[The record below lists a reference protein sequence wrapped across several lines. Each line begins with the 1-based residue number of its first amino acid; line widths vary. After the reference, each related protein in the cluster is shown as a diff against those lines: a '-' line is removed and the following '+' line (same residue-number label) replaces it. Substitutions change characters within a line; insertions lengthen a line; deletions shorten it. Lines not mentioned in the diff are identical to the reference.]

1 MTAHEEASCWQAT
14 GSPSPDMPLTIIT
27 SDRFADHITP
37 PGHPERPARAEALAR
52 VARRWHDRG
61 VAVVEPRMADAADL
75 VRVHDEAHIAAIRDT
90 AGRAVMLDAD
100 TFTSPDSWDVGRLA
114 AGAALTAVDA
124 VMDGPAG
131 SRAVALVRPP
141 GHHAERDKPMGF
153 CLFNSIAVGAAHA
166 RARGATR
173 VAIMDY
179 DVHHGNGTQWMF
191 YEDPSVFF
199 VSTHQFPFYPGT
211 GAAGEHGHGQGLGY
225 TLNVP
230 LEAGATDAD
239 YDLVFRELVVPALL
253 AFNPD
258 LLMVSAGFDAH
269 ADDPLAG
276 MRMSAGG
283 FARLTAHLCGVAD
296 ACCEGRL
303 VMISEGGYQAD
314 ALAECANR
322 AVAVMAGE
330 EPALVGGPLPGDD
343 TRGRAASATVRAEVR
358 LPFHRWPR

>member
-1 MTAHEEASCWQAT
+1 
-14 GSPSPDMPLTIIT
+14 MPLTIIT
-27 SDRFADHITP
+27 SDRFVDHVTP

-52 VARRWHDRG
+52 VARRWRDRG
-61 VAVVEPRMADAADL
+61 VPVLEPRLAEEADL
-75 VRVHDEAHIAAIRDT
+75 VRVHDAAYVAALRET
-90 AGRAVMLDAD
+90 AGRAVKLDND
-100 TFTSPDSWDVGRLA
+100 TYTSPDSWEVGRLA
-114 AGAALTAVDA
+114 GGAAIAAVDT
-124 VMDGPAG
+124 VLDGAPG
-131 SRAVALVRPP
+131 TRAFALVRPP
-141 GHHAERDKPMGF
+141 GHHAERDKAMGF

-166 RARGATR
+166 RARGAAR

-191 YEDPSVFF
+191 YDDPSVFF

-211 GAAGEHGHGQGLGY
+211 GAATETGNGDGAGY

-269 ADDPLAG
+269 TDDPLAG

-283 FARLTAHLCGVAD
+283 FARLTAHLCAVAD

-303 VMISEGGYQAD
+303 VLMSEGGYQID

-322 AVAVMAGE
+322 AVAVAAGE

-343 TRGRAASATVRAEVR
+343 TRGRAAVAAVRAGAR
-358 LPFHRWPR
+358 LPFYPWPR